1 MEKIS
6 IVSSPDDVYEDSAR
20 IMLVDLS
27 TEQQTT
33 VSTALKSYS
42 GIQNVTVYVWSCGLH
57 DTTWLFD
64 KTAKCDLIIFNAESS
79 CSQIV
84 GYMAAQPRSYYFG
97 RLQDVNIANTRE
109 ILSLDTITQLLE
121 II

>member
-6 IVSSPDDVYEDSAR
+6 IVSSPDDMYEDSIR

-27 TEQQTT
+27 PDQQTA
-33 VSTALKSYS
+33 VSTALKLYK
-42 GIQNVTVYVWSCGLH
+42 GIQNITVYVWSCGIH

-64 KTAKCDLIIFNAESS
+64 KTAKSDLIIFNAESN

-84 GYMAAQPRSYYFG
+84 GYMAARPRSYYFG
-97 RLQDVNIANTRE
+97 QLQDVNIANPRE